1 MQQND
6 RTLVNGQACAVAG
19 TLRVRAHADVD
30 AHIGLTHLRAV
41 RRAADAW
48 AGVVDVQIVAFPQ
61 SGVCGPQ
68 VGQCDYRVFE
78 P

>member
-6 RTLVNGQACAVAG
+6 SLVNGQACAVAG

-30 AHIGLTHLRAV
+30 AHVGLAHLRAV

-48 AGVVDVQIVAFPQ
+48 ARVVDVQIVAFPQ

-68 VGQCDYRVFE
+68 VGAARLSCF
-78 P
+78 